1 MAAPTKRSATS
12 RSSGTPLKDARATRF
27 APAEMTSRPG
37 DIVIIGAGLAGLF
50 TALKLA
56 PLPVT
61 VIAAAPLGEGASS
74 VWAQGGIAAAVGEGD
89 SADKHAADTIAAGA
103 GTVDE
108 AVAHLVANEG
118 PDRIRDLLQFGVPFD
133 RDLEGHY
140 VLSKEAAHSEKRV
153 VRVSGDRAG
162 AAIMQALIATARQ
175 TPSIRVLEGYE
186 ADDLISEDGAVEGV
200 RLIRTAT
207 AGAGTYEFVPACAVV
222 LATGGVG
229 ALFALTTNPSYAKGE
244 AIAMAARAGAVIAD
258 AEFVQFHPTAIDA
271 GLDPAPL
278 ATEALRGEGA
288 TLVNNAG
295 ERFMLT
301 IDPRGELAPRDIV
314 ARGVFAEITAGR
326 GAYLDCRTAIGERL
340 ATAYPTVAAF
350 CKTAGIDPVT
360 QLIPVAPAEHYHM
373 GGIATD
379 IRGRTSIAGLWA
391 VGEVASTGL
400 HGANRLAS
408 NSLLE
413 AVVFGARAAQDI
425 QSLMPHG
432 RTGPFVVPRRVAGPA
447 PIAPELRADA
457 VKRLR
462 HIMTMHAGVVRN
474 GTGLKAALAELK
486 TIARDAGDDSVLVN
500 MALTARL
507 ITAAALKR
515 KESRGGHYRSDF
527 PGSDPAQAQ
536 RTFLTL
542 ADLGKIESTGAAQAK
557 SLSLADCR
565 P

>member
-1 MAAPTKRSATS
+1 MGSK
-12 RSSGTPLKDARATRF
+12 
-27 APAEMTSRPG
+27 SRPG
-37 DIVIIGAGLAGLF
+37 KSSFQPASAKPRPGDVVIIGAGLAGLY

-74 VWAQGGIAAAVGEGD
+74 MWAQGGIAAAVGEGD
-89 SADKHAADTIAAGA
+89 STDKHAEDTILAGA
-103 GTVDE
+103 GIVDE
-108 AVAHLVANEG
+108 RIAHLVADEG
-118 PDRIRDLLQFGVPFD
+118 PDSIRDLLTYGVPFD

-162 AAIMQALIATARQ
+162 AAIMQALIASVRACPT
-175 TPSIRVLEGYE
+175 IRVLEGYG
-186 ADDLISEDGAVEGV
+186 ADDLISEDGRVQGV
-200 RLIRTAT
+200 RLIRHT
-207 AGAGTYEFVPACAVV
+207 GPGEGTYEFVPACAVV

-229 ALFALTTNPSYAKGE
+229 ALFAVTTNPGYARGE

-271 GLDPAPL
+271 HLDPAPL

-288 TLVNNAG
+288 TLLNKKA
-295 ERFMLT
+295 ERFMLA
-301 IDPRGELAPRDIV
+301 IDPRGELAPRDVV
-314 ARGVFAEITAGR
+314 ARGVFAELEAGR
-326 GAYLDCRTAIGERL
+326 GAFLDCREAIGMRFK
-340 ATAYPTVAAF
+340 TSFPTVYDH
-350 CKTAGIDPVT
+350 CMRAGIDPAAD
-360 QLIPVAPAEHYHM
+360 LIPVAPAEHYHM

-379 IRGRTSIAGLWA
+379 ARGRTSVEGLWA

-413 AVVFGARAAQDI
+413 AVVFGARAAADI
-425 QSLMPHG
+425 RHVLPKNRPG
-432 RTGPFVVPRRVAGPA
+432 NFVVPRLVAGPKPA
-447 PIAPELRADA
+447 APETRSDN

-462 HIMTMHAGVVRN
+462 DVMTRYVGVVRDAK
-474 GTGLKAALAELK
+474 GLRTALNEL
-486 TIARDAGDDSVLVN
+486 RDIEKSANDDSVLRN
-500 MALTARL
+500 MTLAARFIAAGALA
-507 ITAAALKR
+507 R

-527 PGSDPAQAQ
+527 PSADPGLAQ
-536 RTFLTL
+536 RSFMTIR
-542 ADLGKIESTGAAQAK
+542 DVEVIEHKRPAK
-557 SLSLADCR
+557 SPVLELSACR